1 MQQICPDKSELGF
14 SMPSEFFT
22 IAGTLSAAVLAGII
36 SYFAGRGM
44 KTHEWRLALAKE
56 EFASRKS
63 LYAAFLAEAQR
74 LVIQAS
80 DKKFSDAAALDTLSR
95 QYAEITLVGDS
106 SVSAAAMYVF
116 DSVILANLRDT
127 TASEGLEFHPRK
139 EAFLKAARDELQ
151 SYRTA

>member
-1 MQQICPDKSELGF
+1 MSSELV
-14 SMPSEFFT
+14 T
-22 IAGTLSAAVLAGII
+22 IAGTLSAALLAGVI

-56 EFASRKS
+56 ELASRKS

-80 DKKFSDAAALDTLSR
+80 DKKFSDAATLNTLSG
-95 QYAEITLVGDS
+95 QYAEITLVG
-106 SVSAAAMYVF
+106 SAEVIEAAIHLF
-116 DSVILANLRDT
+116 DSVILANVRDE
-127 TASEGLEFHPRK
+127 TAAEAMEFHPRK
-139 EAFLKAARDELQ
+139 EAFLKAARNELQ